1 MADAAPDSAPE
12 PIVNFNRA
20 RSSVAAE
27 RNTAP
32 IVAEVT
38 RLLGADV
45 RGRVRSGSPG
55 ALALPCCR
63 CCSPPAVSQ
72 ALEVASGTGQHCAA
86 LAAALPG
93 LTWQPSEV
101 SEDAFPDI
109 VAHAA
114 GRPNVRPPLLL
125 DAAAPGPSDVIG
137 KDLAAVL
144 VVNLTHISA
153 WRVTLGVLAGAGA
166 SLRPGG
172 MLLVYGPF
180 FVDGKATTES
190 NATFDA
196 SLRASNPEWGYR
208 DRGVVAAEA
217 AKVGLRTAEVVQMP
231 ANNFLLAFRKEA

>member
-1 MADAAPDSAPE
+1 
-12 PIVNFNRA
+12 VRA
-20 RSSVAAE
+20 RSVL
-27 RNTAP
+27 T
-32 IVAEVT
+32 
-38 RLLGADV
+38 
-45 RGRVRSGSPG
+45 G
-55 ALALPCCR
+55 ALTGALGL
-63 CCSPPAVSQ
+63 SQ

-93 LTWQPSEV
+93 LTWQPTEV

-114 GRPNVRPPLLL
+114 GRANVRPPLLL
-125 DAAAPGPSDVIG
+125 DAAAPWPADVVG

>member
-1 MADAAPDSAPE
+1 
-12 PIVNFNRA
+12 
-20 RSSVAAE
+20 
-27 RNTAP
+27 
-32 IVAEVT
+32 
-38 RLLGADV
+38 
-45 RGRVRSGSPG
+45 
-55 ALALPCCR
+55 
-63 CCSPPAVSQ
+63 
-72 ALEVASGTGQHCAA
+72 VASGTGQHCAA

-93 LTWQPSEV
+93 LTWQPTEV
-101 SEDAFPDI
+101 SEDTFPDI

-114 GRPNVRPPLLL
+114 GRANVRPPLLL
-125 DAAAPGPSDVIG
+125 DAAAPWPADVIG

-153 WRVTLGVLAGAGA
+153 WGVTLGVLAGAAA

-196 SLRASNPEWGYR
+196 SLRSSNSEWGYR
-208 DRGVVAAEA
+208 DRGVVAAQA